1 MTTTATIVKELIMS
15 TQSTLPAF
23 PSYPARMD
31 YKDDLQ
37 QLPGIERRVVME
49 ELPNIEGWI
58 YTAQGFPVPA
68 LCAPF
73 PQFDS
78 SAECYSAEQILSK
91 ARHYIAAGSSY
102 HICTAISRATMPG
115 GRRISDT
122 LRDYLGDCLVGGSA
136 GVDSYSSF
144 ISTVLLCFEPYFIF
158 SAAERTSIYRNGRIF
173 WIDWMLHQVAQQLT
187 NFAGEQA

>member
-1 MTTTATIVKELIMS
+1 MS
-15 TQSTLPAF
+15 IQSTLPAF

-31 YKDDLQ
+31 YMKAAQ
-37 QLPGIERRVVME
+37 QLPATKLEVVME

-78 SAECYSAEQILSK
+78 SAECYLAEQILSGAK
-91 ARHYIAAGSSY
+91 HYIATGKY
-102 HICTAISRATMPG
+102 YYICNSISRATMAG
-115 GRRISDT
+115 GWLISDT
-122 LRDYLGDCLVGGSA
+122 LRNYLEECLE
-136 GVDSYSSF
+136 DKNTDINTYSSF
-144 ISTVLLCFEPYFIF
+144 ISTVLFCFAPHIIF
-158 SAAERTSIYRNGRIF
+158 SGEEQSRNYRDGRIF